1 MLVSV
6 RNYEKPMKSPKIPRF
21 TFEDNPSLSN
31 LSQRWGNISFYK
43 KNPNNSFKIF
53 CTNLALTLV
62 KLSHSPNNF
71 DVESVLGYYE

>member
-21 TFEDNPSLSN
+21 TFEDNPSLLS
-31 LSQRWGNISFYK
+31 LSQQWGNISFYK

-53 CTNLALTLV
+53 CTNLAPTLV

-71 DVESVLGYYE
+71 RVESVLGYYE